1 MINHEYKSP
10 INTELKNALLSIG
23 INEEQADQMIEDDE
37 AVIYTESELYD
48 FIAEMLN
55 MDNWPQNA
63 QLYFDWEKYIRDMG
77 YNSILHEMKTYPV
90 NTYLYLYR

>member
-10 INTELKNALLSIG
+10 INKELKNALLSIG